1 MKRKAKVTQIERA
14 THLWPDLKVE
24 LVAVRRGRHPA
35 IIPLE
40 SPQSNSLGYVIHGD
54 SIGMRYLK
62 IDEKWYGCRSNGKWC
77 GRESAGIQWEL
88 LDCTPELIWKYFVIE
103 ANRAIK
109 KHLRGL
115 ANGK

>member
-62 IDEKWYGCRSNGKWC
+62 IDEKLKKGCSAETSVGNDDRHYIFGNYFGK
-77 GRESAGIQWEL
+77 SAQKL
-88 LDCTPELIWKYFVIE
+88 LLQSV
-103 ANRAIK
+103 
-109 KHLRGL
+109 L
-115 ANGK
+115 AFFKGMI